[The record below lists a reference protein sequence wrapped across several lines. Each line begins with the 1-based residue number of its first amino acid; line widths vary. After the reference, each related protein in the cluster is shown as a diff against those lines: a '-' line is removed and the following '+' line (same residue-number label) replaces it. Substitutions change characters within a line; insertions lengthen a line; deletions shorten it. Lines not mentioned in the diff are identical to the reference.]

1 MSGLRRRLL
10 RFLVII
16 LVYCPALLLARN
28 PIEDVAVDRVDLIEL
43 NHCYDDHGWL
53 VFEQI
58 IFYEWSP
65 HTSHYNVKDW
75 RSLKVVSQLPR
86 WDAKRAM
93 YVATW
98 HDGKV
103 IRTVTAPS
111 FRESWTQ
118 YDPELIERRYLP
130 RQLRGLL
137 KKTPF
142 KLRND

>member
-1 MSGLRRRLL
+1 MRLL
-10 RFLVII
+10 VIALV
-16 LVYCPALLLARN
+16 LCPTLLLGRN
-28 PIEDVAVDRVDLIEL
+28 PVEDIAVARVDLIEL
-43 NHCYDDHGWL
+43 NHCYDEHGWL

-75 RSLKVVSQLPR
+75 RSLKVISQLPH
-86 WDAKRAM
+86 WDARTGT

-103 IRTVTAPS
+103 IRTVNAPS

-118 YDPELIERRYLP
+118 YDPELIERRHLP

-137 KKTPF
+137 RKTPF
-142 KLRND
+142 KLRSD

>member
-1 MSGLRRRLL
+1 MRLL
-10 RFLVII
+10 VLMLV
-16 LVYCPALLLARN
+16 LCPAQLQARN
-28 PIEDVAVDRVDLIEL
+28 PVDDIAVDRVDLIEL
-43 NHCYDDHGWL
+43 NHCYDEQGWL

-58 IFYEWSP
+58 IFYDWSP

-86 WDAKRAM
+86 WDARTGRF
-93 YVATW
+93 VAIW

-103 IRTVTAPS
+103 IRTVIALS

-130 RQLRGLL
+130 RQLRALL
-137 KKTPF
+137 RKTPF
-142 KLRND
+142 KLRSNH

>member
-1 MSGLRRRLL
+1 M
-10 RFLVII
+10 LV
-16 LVYCPALLLARN
+16 LYPAQLQARN
-28 PIEDVAVDRVDLIEL
+28 PVDDIAVDRVDLIEL
-43 NHCYDDHGWL
+43 NHCYDEQGWL

-58 IFYEWSP
+58 IFYDWSP

-86 WDAKRAM
+86 WDARTGRF
-93 YVATW
+93 VAIW

-103 IRTVTAPS
+103 IRTVIALS

-130 RQLRGLL
+130 RQLRALL
-137 KKTPF
+137 RKTPF
-142 KLRND
+142 KLRSNH